1 MLKDKLVVLTEEEY
15 EALQDS
21 RFAELPAL
29 LVGDL
34 RHALESATP
43 DTRMGC
49 LLRNL
54 LPYLRKP
61 QVPAEVIALVDE
73 GIDEVR
79 DAMAAVPLSGRMSD
93 ERQEVD
99 RKALAGFRLAVQS
112 YTTCVEALLAAVE
125 AAPPLEARKPQVDAE
140 VIARTQGALIGW
152 QNADEFD
159 TEELQEHGDVL
170 RDATRAL
177 LAAVEAAPEGE
188 PPRVLR
194 WEGYA
199 EPGPDE
205 GRDVIVRIHCDSI
218 AARRFCGTGKIVHVE
233 SAVEAPAPAPDE
245 ERLTEAPAKHRF
257 AEWCGENFAAIWYEF
272 SLLRDELGLPQPE
285 CDEEASGSAPTPDF
299 ETMSADDLRA
309 WLDERG
315 RLYEGRATGEEV
327 LFHAW
332 FGGDGTVGP
341 GRGSTREA
349 ALLALCQEVA
359 AKEGSC

>member
-1 MLKDKLVVLTEEEY
+1 MLRGTSRGRNIYDHLRVDVTPGTTMNSAVADNAAVVVLTEEEY

-61 QVPAEVIALVDE
+61 QVPAEVIALVYE

-99 RKALAGFRLAVQS
+99 RRALAGFRLAVQS
-112 YTTCVEALLAAVE
+112 YNTCVEALLEFSLLRNELGLPQPECDEE
-125 AAPPLEARKPQVDAE
+125 ASGSAP
-140 VIARTQGALIGW
+140 
-152 QNADEFD
+152 
-159 TEELQEHGDVL
+159 
-170 RDATRAL
+170 
-177 LAAVEAAPEGE
+177 APEGE

-233 SAVEAPAPAPDE
+233 SAAEAPAPDFAAMSPDE
-245 ERLTEAPAKHRF
+245 
-257 AEWCGENFAAIWYEF
+257 
-272 SLLRDELGLPQPE
+272 
-285 CDEEASGSAPTPDF
+285 
-299 ETMSADDLRA
+299 LRA

-315 RLYEGRATGEEV
+315 RRWTWNSRSCEWAARL
-327 LFHAW
+327 
-332 FGGDGTVGP
+332 DGNDFNSTIIARTVDHP
-341 GRGSTREA
+341 SEPA
-349 ALLALCQEVA
+349 ALLALCQKVA
-359 AKEGSC
+359 AEEAS